1 MDGEGKKEKKKCFTI
16 KVSKTGK
23 KYITLRGKKLYL
35 KTLMKKANKKRMVK
49 GKKPL
54 QRITK
59 QNIENV
65 LLSVINDVKKV
76 KDIQQKQQLIK
87 KVDKESKKVLSK
99 LSSDIK
105 KDIKEDKEDRE
116 DIIKKAGKNLL
127 KDLEPVRKEAKKIM
141 EEKKKKKRVKI
152 KVVEEE
158 KELPPTREVSLAPTR
173 ITTSPRGERRSLR
186 IAEQKSIE
194 NFNRVVNSLQERL
207 QEDYK
212 EINRQLGGMLLDKD
226 KALDNTEIERIM
238 NKYKEF
244 KGVYPLDMVY
254 KAIPLIEP
262 KSEGGLILNLD
273 KSGEPGVHWCSI
285 YWNASNSK
293 PQICYY
299 DSFARAPR
307 KETIDD
313 IKNIVKKLN
322 SDKHI
327 KLKINGVTNQ
337 DKSSVSCGYL
347 CIKFLMDMFRNGNFK
362 KATGYGIKKSEEQA
376 EQLYDKFKYML

>member
-1 MDGEGKKEKKKCFTI
+1 
-16 KVSKTGK
+16 
-23 KYITLRGKKLYL
+23 
-35 KTLMKKANKKRMVK
+35 
-49 GKKPL
+49 
-54 QRITK
+54 
-59 QNIENV
+59 
-65 LLSVINDVKKV
+65 
-76 KDIQQKQQLIK
+76 
-87 KVDKESKKVLSK
+87 
-99 LSSDIK
+99 
-105 KDIKEDKEDRE
+105 
-116 DIIKKAGKNLL
+116 
-127 KDLEPVRKEAKKIM
+127 M

-362 KATGYGIKKSEEQA
+362 KATGYSIKKSEEQA